1 AAFCQGPAH
10 SGNLPLRLDDG
21 PGRSVD
27 ARAGRRAIW
36 APDRGRARSDRLL
49 PVESAGA
56 RRRCA
61 NGGRSPQDGRTNAL
75 PNPEDPALANAM
87 RLYLDDDLAS
97 AQLVQI
103 LTKAG
108 HDVRI
113 PKDEGMEGKAD
124 ALHFAHA
131 IGHHRVLLSRN
142 YTDFENLHV
151 VVMA

>member
-1 AAFCQGPAH
+1 
-10 SGNLPLRLDDG
+10 
-21 PGRSVD
+21 
-27 ARAGRRAIW
+27 
-36 APDRGRARSDRLL
+36 
-49 PVESAGA
+49 
-56 RRRCA
+56 
-61 NGGRSPQDGRTNAL
+61 
-75 PNPEDPALANAM
+75 M

-131 IGHHRVLLSRN
+131 IGHHRVVLSRN
-142 YTDFENLHV
+142 YTDFENLHL
-151 VVMA
+151 VVMAAQGHHPGILLVRRDNNPRRNLRPRDIARALSKIVAAGVPIADRCQPLNPSKWGGRRHPVDFALVARLSAL